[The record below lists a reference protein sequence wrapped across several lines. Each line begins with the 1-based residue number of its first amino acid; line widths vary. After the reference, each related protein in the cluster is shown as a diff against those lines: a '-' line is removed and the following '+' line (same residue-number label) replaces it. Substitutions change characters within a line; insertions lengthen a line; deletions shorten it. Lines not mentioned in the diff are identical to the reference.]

1 MSRRKSVLAILL
13 ALGLMVLVSACGG
26 SSSSS
31 SGSTTA
37 SASGGEAAE
46 SEEAEGG
53 GEEIVP
59 APPTEPLT
67 EMPITDPTKPPVP
80 HQKIVWLACETPA
93 CQRGLSAGYRDAAK
107 ALGWDF
113 TQLTYDSTEPA
124 KAVQNAISM
133 NPDII
138 MITGAPLAAWEAQ
151 DKEAVE
157 KGIKIFTGFDPDTT
171 PDPKTNGIYMDFL
184 NAAGFAV
191 QTKQLADWIIN
202 DSGGNAHVVSVTI
215 PEYPALKA
223 STEAF
228 AEELSE
234 KCDGCSDE
242 ELTVSSEELGAGKG
256 PSKIV
261 AYLQQK
267 PETNYIEFAAPEL
280 VTGVEAGL
288 EAAALGE
295 KPKMTGILA
304 TETVVQEIIDGKQ
317 VAWTTQAQEFDGWQ
331 SMDGAVRAVE
341 GLPLTKY
348 QQEGNAPSWV
358 VDTKP
363 AAETLLE
370 EGGEWPGPKGF
381 QQKFEELWGV
391 K

>member
-1 MSRRKSVLAILL
+1 MSRRLTLPAILL
-13 ALGLMVLVSACGG
+13 ALVLAVAVSACGG
-26 SSSSS
+26 GGSSS

-37 SASGGEAAE
+37 SEGEAEAGSG
-46 SEEAEGG
+46 SETADA

-67 EMPITDPTKPPVP
+67 EMPITDPTKPPAP
-80 HQKIVWLACETPA
+80 HQKLVWLACETPT
-93 CQRGLSAGYRDAAK
+93 CQRDLSAGYREASK

-133 NPDII
+133 DPDII
-138 MITGAPLAAWEAQ
+138 MITGAPVAAWEAQ

-157 KGIKIFTGFDPDTT
+157 KGIKIFTGFDPETT
-171 PDPKTNGIYMDFL
+171 PEPKTNGVYMDYL
-184 NAAGFAV
+184 NKNGFAV
-191 QTKQLADWIIN
+191 QSKQLADWIIN
-202 DSGGNAHVVSVTI
+202 DSGGDAHVVSVTI
-215 PEYPALKA
+215 PEFPTLKA

-228 AEELSE
+228 AEELSD
-234 KCDGCSDE
+234 KCEGCSDE

-267 PETNYIEFAAPEL
+267 PETDYIEFGAPEL

-295 KPKMTGILA
+295 KPKMTGIAA
-304 TETVVQEIIDGKQ
+304 TETIVQEIIDGKQ
-317 VAWTTQAQEFDGWQ
+317 AAWTTQAQEFDGWQ
-331 SMDGAVRAVE
+331 SVDGAVRTVE

-358 VDTKP
+358 LDSKP

-370 EGGEWPGPKGF
+370 EGGEWTGPKGF